1 MKIYQNPDPDLGKLD
16 SGYPVFQKTGF
27 RISGFPSKSGRIQ
40 ISSTALKISPYWNRQ
55 KRKKWTKMLDFS
67 KFCPKGVIYLV
78 TMFWDHIKK
87 YIFWPDLWL
96 NQNGPW
102 YQDFFFLARWTYH
115 VSSSGPSLII
125 QDLKKTCAPRRKK
138 KNIVQFFSRVNFFCC
153 KHSIFLL
160 TSITVDLLLKI
171 LFLEEKIQTWESFG
185 KALAIWPRK
194 EIWKILKHC

>member
-27 RISGFPSKSGRIQ
+27 WISGFPSKSGRIQ

-55 KRKKWTKMLDFS
+55 KRKKWTKMPYFF

-78 TMFWDHIKK
+78 TMFWDYIKK

-138 KNIVQFFSRVNFFCC
+138 RTLFNFLAVWIFFVANIPFFYWPPLR
-153 KHSIFLL
+153 L
-160 TSITVDLLLKI
+160 TYCLRYC
-171 LFLEEKIQTWESFG
+171 F
-185 KALAIWPRK
+185 
-194 EIWKILKHC
+194 